1 MRHQM
6 PSPRAR
12 RIRFGE
18 RIRRLGSRQDETYTR
33 EAARRLRETV
43 PESERVIAPPAAEN
57 LKAAKWRLAVDLVA
71 QASSPA
77 SPGSVPLPEA
87 TPGAATGES
96 TAVPPAE
103 PPPPTAESASDR
115 SADRRVRANLCQTA
129 RPARRSSQAPRENHR
144 LLSSPTNPQSAD
156 NPARTSDAGG
166 DETRGLGGPRSVP
179 APDLVLNRHCPSASS
194 ATAAAG
200 SRWRR
205 TISACWPA

>member
-1 MRHQM
+1 MKITAILFEAVLKCATKCHL
-6 PSPRAR
+6 RAL
-12 RIRFGE
+12 GE
-18 RIRRLGSRQDETYTR
+18 SGSGNEYADWVRAQDETYTR

-43 PESERVIAPPAAEN
+43 PESERVIAPPADEN

-115 SADRRVRANLCQTA
+115 SADRRVRAAQPNE
-129 RPARRSSQAPRENHR
+129 P
-144 LLSSPTNPQSAD
+144 
-156 NPARTSDAGG
+156 
-166 DETRGLGGPRSVP
+166 TRGHSGPRS
-179 APDLVLNRHCPSASS
+179 D
-194 ATAAAG
+194 
-200 SRWRR
+200 RR
-205 TISACWPA
+205 R